1 MPNHRIKEQSEDND
15 PILTT
20 RSAARLLGVA
30 VSTAQ
35 TWIESGAIASWKT
48 PGGHRRVRLS
58 AVTHLLE
65 QRVKKKPAIAGSG
78 LSEPSAMEFLPLA
91 KPDYPVP
98 ANEAERLL
106 AVDRTD
112 IMDTP
117 ADPIFDRLTWLA
129 SQITD
134 MPVALISILTARR
147 QWFKSRIGIDVE
159 ETPRKW
165 AFCSHAI
172 LDDEPLIVE
181 DARTDPRFMS
191 NPFVTDDPRIRF
203 YAGFPL
209 IDADGYRLGTLCV
222 LDQEPRKLREK
233 EIRALKELAAIA
245 SDELKRSG
253 KAE

>member
-1 MPNHRIKEQSEDND
+1 MPNHHIKEQSENND

-65 QRVKKKPAIAGSG
+65 QRLKKKPETVERG
-78 LSEPSAMEFLPLA
+78 LSQASAMEFLPLA

-181 DARTDPRFMS
+181 DALTDPRFMS
-191 NPFVTDDPRIRF
+191 NPLVMDDPRIRF

>member
-1 MPNHRIKEQSEDND
+1 MSNHSINAQTEDND

-58 AVTHLLE
+58 AVTDLLN
-65 QRVKKKPAIAGSG
+65 QRLEKKPVAAGRN
-78 LSEPSAMEFLPLA
+78 LSQPSALEFLPIA
-91 KPDYPVP
+91 KPDYPIP

-106 AVDRTD
+106 AVDRTG
-112 IMDTP
+112 IVDTP
-117 ADPIFDRLTWLA
+117 ADPVFDRLTWLA

-134 MPVALISILTARR
+134 TPVALISILTARR

-165 AFCSHAI
+165 AFCRYAI
-172 LDDEPLIVE
+172 LQDEPLIVE
-181 DARTDPRFMS
+181 DASTDPRFMS
-191 NPFVTDDPRIRF
+191 NPLVMDDPRIRF

-209 IDADGYRLGTLCV
+209 IDDDGYRLGTLCV
-222 LDQEPRKLREK
+222 LDHEPRKLREK